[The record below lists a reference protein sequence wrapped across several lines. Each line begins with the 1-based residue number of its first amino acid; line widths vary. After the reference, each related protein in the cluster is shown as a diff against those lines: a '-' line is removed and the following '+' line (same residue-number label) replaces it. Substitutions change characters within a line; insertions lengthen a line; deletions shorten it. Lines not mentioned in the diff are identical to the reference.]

1 MISFHRGNRG
11 VIFLFRLLARCIAGR
26 RLGIFFGI
34 GVRLGDGIAEN
45 VGFIAGLGDGIAEN
59 GGFIAGLGD
68 GIAENVGFV
77 GGDVLEAALLPVFIV
92 GERFGDCV
100 PLYEGGGDGL
110 GEFGDFLARGLCHE
124 CIYRDLGIGIVGDYH
139 GYAESESVLRHAHVY
154 FVEGLAG
161 DFLETYQA
169 GHVEGDCYGFA

>member
-11 VIFLFRLLARCIAGR
+11 VIFLFRLRAKCIAGR

-68 GIAENVGFV
+68 GIAENGGFFV
-77 GGDVLEAALLPVFIV
+77 GGVFVGGLLRVFIV
-92 GERFGDCV
+92 GEGVGDCV

-110 GEFGDFLARGLCHE
+110 GEFGDFLAGCLCHE
-124 CIYRDLGIGIVGDYH
+124 GIGRDLGVGIISDYH
-139 GYAESESVLRHAHVY
+139 GYAEGEGVL
-154 FVEGLAG
+154 
-161 DFLETYQA
+161 
-169 GHVEGDCYGFA
+169 

>member
-11 VIFLFRLLARCIAGR
+11 VIFLFRLRARCIAGR

-34 GVRLGDGIAEN
+34 GGRLGDGIAEN

-59 GGFIAGLGD
+59 GGF
-68 GIAENVGFV
+68 V
-77 GGDVLEAALLPVFIV
+77 GGNVLEAALLPVFIV

-100 PLYEGGGDGL
+100 PLYEGGADGL
-110 GEFGDFLARGLCHE
+110 GKFGDFLAGRLCHE
-124 CIYRDLGIGIVGDYH
+124 SIGRYLGIGIVGDYH
-139 GYAESESVLRHAHVY
+139 GYAESESVLRHADVY